1 MAEVKIPIKTT
12 YDGSGYDKLR
22 RDSERAQR
30 EAVRATQIQIREQ
43 QRLSAL
49 TRKLDRDLAQ
59 EQKARKPGLAR
70 EIGGQF
76 VAANVLQDVTRG
88 IKDFTVD
95 SLQSAAAAERLGD
108 ATENLGQRFGV
119 SGKEITQSIQQ
130 ASLHT
135 VNQLDAME
143 MANRAMLLG
152 VVQSEEEFAELA
164 RMGIVLGRAMGQD
177 AKKSIDDITTGLGR
191 QSPLILDNLGLVVDT
206 EKAHRRYAEALGI
219 STSELTESQK
229 AEAFKQAVL
238 EQGRKMVDELG
249 DVSLDTAGKVEQIT
263 AKWQDFSVEFGKAML
278 DMGEGSGAI
287 NTLADAIDRL
297 SEGAKGWQTAGQSAQ
312 VLQRGMEILNQEG
325 DSTLGWLEEIPVLG
339 NQIKGLDFWGSM
351 IFRSEEMGQ
360 AMAQAGEEIWGARDA
375 TVAATTATED
385 NTAATEDN
393 TEAQDELLKR
403 LERVRAAQADAV
415 GEMLDIEERATEDSA
430 QAWQDWGQ
438 DVSDLNS
445 DTWQRIEKV
454 QEDSAKRQKKIAGDL
469 QKDLTKNTADLG
481 KDLAKLRQDADKRV
495 TRAQE
500 DAARE
505 ERNQERMERVEAL
518 ADERLFQFQL
528 RQLAADGQ
536 GIAIQQALEQRQIE
550 QQIEEEKAAEQARI
564 KDEERAEDI
573 SRIREDAA
581 EQETE
586 LRARA
591 EERRNQLIEQAAE
604 EQALREEQLAEQLAA
619 ENESYDERRASLDSY
634 REDKL
639 ATIEDSK
646 QEAVEAL
653 AEELAR
659 SGEMTEEEMG
669 KIAVA
674 AGRIG
679 VQAGTAFAYGLSE
692 GMSTV
697 KRIGELL
704 GEGGGGTA
712 PAGGDSG
719 RSRGTTM
726 ERDVPGFATGG
737 SFLVGGAGGIDS
749 QLVSFMATPGE
760 RVTVSPPGQQGGINI
775 TANGIGADLLAAI
788 LQRKVDEALL
798 EYHEEVI
805 VPFSQG
811 M

>member
-1 MAEVKIPIKTT
+1 MAEVKIPIRTT

-22 RDSERAQR
+22 RDSERAQK

-43 QRLSAL
+43 QRLASL
-49 TRKLDRDLAQ
+49 TRRLDRDLARD
-59 EQKARKPGLAR
+59 AAGAKPSFQSRVA
-70 EIGGQF
+70 GGVMAGAAGVAS
-76 VAANVLQDVTRG
+76 VAAMTQMART
-88 IKDFTVD
+88 TT
-95 SLQSAAAAERLGD
+95 QTAAEMVALDSQAD
-108 ATENLGQRFGV
+108 ATWQTFVNLSGGAEEASANMEALDRATKNLISDQKEQEIANQLLAMQIVSTGDELEKVVGV
-119 SGKEITQSIQQ
+119 SRRLGKEIKGIGAAEAAENFALMISNMAYARLDTFGISSGAVRKRVNELADAAGRAATQADFFQ
-130 ASLHT
+130 ATMEEADKVMAQLGPEVETTADKTSRLNAEWT
-135 VNQLDAME
+135 NLKTTTGDTLTTLADTGGILDAMAASLDG
-143 MANRAMLLG
+143 ANKALKG
-152 VVQSEEEFAELA
+152 FN
-164 RMGIVLGRAMGQD
+164 D
-177 AKKSIDDITTGLGR
+177 ASKALDI
-191 QSPLILDNLGLVVDT
+191 IE
-206 EKAHRRYAEALGI
+206 EKARGKLNPALKDTLDTLDVAKAVTNPFAFAMEKVATYLGTAAVNGEGLAEAY
-219 STSELTESQK
+219 
-229 AEAFKQAVL
+229 
-238 EQGRKMVDELG
+238 DELN
-249 DVSLDTAGKVEQIT
+249 A
-263 AKWQDFSVEFGKAML
+263 A
-278 DMGEGSGAI
+278 
-287 NTLADAIDRL
+287 
-297 SEGAKGWQTAGQSAQ
+297 
-312 VLQRGMEILNQEG
+312 
-325 DSTLGWLEEIPVLG
+325 ST
-339 NQIKGLDFWGSM
+339 
-351 IFRSEEMGQ
+351 
-360 AMAQAGEEIWGARDA
+360 
-375 TVAATTATED
+375 AATTAADD

-403 LERVRAAQADAV
+403 LERVRGMQRDAV
-415 GEMLDIEERATEDSA
+415 GEMLDIEEQAAEDSA

-438 DVSDLNS
+438 DVSDLNA
-445 DTWQRIEKV
+445 DTWQRIEQA

-481 KDLAKLRQDADKRV
+481 KDLAKLRQDTDKRV

-505 ERNQERMERVEAL
+505 ERNEERMSRLDAL

-536 GIAIQQALEQRQIE
+536 GIAIQQALEQREIE
-550 QQIEEEKAAEQARI
+550 QQIEAEKAAEQARI

-591 EERRNQLIEQAAE
+591 EERRDQLIQEASE

-619 ENESYDERRASLDSY
+619 ENEAYDERRASLDSY

-659 SGEMTEEEMG
+659 SGEMTEEELG

-692 GMSTV
+692 GMSAV
-697 KRIGELL
+697 QRISELL

-719 RSRGTTM
+719 PGATM
-726 ERDVPGFATGG
+726 ERDVPGYATGG
-737 SFLVGGAGGIDS
+737 SFLVGGSGGIDS

-775 TANGIGADLLAAI
+775 TANGVGADLLAAI
-788 LQRKVDEALL
+788 LQRKVDEALA
-798 EYHEEVI
+798 EYHETVL